1 MHMARAA
8 LFDAEPTST
17 TVTPIAVSYGFFEL
31 GRFAM
36 NYRKMFG
43 ELPSTTL
50 NRALIVVETNAMEFL
65 FRVSAPLMPS
75 PKVFLLTLSNHFQR
89 TIGPRLVGRCEDHGS
104 SALKLDDA
112 RDDACYPIHAA
123 GIRQSNDLIHTAQYT
138 FAQDFV
144 QTCVTKPFDG
154 PRLGYVRLVYC
165 R

>member
-1 MHMARAA
+1 MARAA

-89 TIGPRLVGRCEDHGS
+89 TIGPRSLAGVRTMADRVETGRCPRRR
-104 SALKLDDA
+104 LL
-112 RDDACYPIHAA
+112 P
-123 GIRQSNDLIHTAQYT
+123 HTCSGHSPKQ
-138 FAQDFV
+138 
-144 QTCVTKPFDG
+144 
-154 PRLGYVRLVYC
+154 
-165 R
+165 